1 MFDVRFAHRVQR
13 RPVLELYPSFRPDIS
28 LNPAAFDLMP
38 LSRPKT
44 RTASP
49 KPAASSAPTPALRPI
64 KKLMAA
70 NRSEIAVRIFRAATE
85 LHLRT
90 VAIFAQE
97 DRLCIHR
104 YKADEAYQVGAG
116 KGPVAAY
123 LDIESIVGVAK
134 EKNVDAIHPG
144 YGFLSENAEFA
155 RACERAGIVFVG
167 PRPELL
173 DMMGDKT
180 AARAVAQR
188 IGVPVL
194 PGTKDPISDR
204 EEAIRTAKS
213 IGFPLIIK
221 AAFGGGG
228 RGMRVVHKA
237 ADLVNLLDEAQAE
250 AGRAF
255 GNPAVFLEKYIPR
268 AKHIEVQILGDKH
281 GNVIHLHERD
291 CSVQRRHQ
299 KVVEVAPSFGLPE
312 NVVREL
318 CDAAA
323 RLARE
328 IRYDNAGTVEFLY
341 DLDHHQWFFIEM
353 NPRIQVEHTVTE
365 VITGLDLVR
374 AQILIAQGH
383 ALHSPEVGMPFQ
395 TEVPRNGYAIQCRIT
410 TEDPENKFIPDYG
423 RILAYRSPGGFGVRL
438 DGGMGYAGAVITPFY
453 DSMLVKSITS
463 GQTYEIAMNR
473 ARRVL
478 SEFRIRGVKTN
489 IPFLEN
495 VIAHAQFRTGQ
506 ATTTLIDT
514 TPELFAFKAR
524 RDRATKLLNFLG
536 NVIVNGNPHAKGFR
550 PEKPFAAAPVPS
562 ASPSGGAARVQFG
575 VQSLEFGVSK
585 PKTQNTKLK
594 PASLTPNSKPQT
606 PNSAGVAR
614 GTRQLL
620 LELGPQKFAEWT
632 VKQKRL
638 LVTDTTWRDAH
649 QSLMAT
655 RVRSYDMLA
664 CADALAHRV
673 PNLFSLEMW
682 GGATFDTAMRFLSE
696 DPWERLRQ
704 LRAKVPNICFQ
715 MLFRGANAVGYTNY
729 PDNVVAGFVRHA
741 AASGMDIFRVFDS
754 LNYLPNLRVA
764 MEAVNETHGVCEA
777 AICYT
782 GDINDP
788 AREKFNLTYYVK
800 IAREL
805 ERMGAHFLAIK
816 DMAGLCRPYAA
827 QKLVKT
833 LKEEVGLPVHFHTH
847 DTSGIAAASVL
858 RAADAGVDVV
868 DLALAAM
875 SGSTSQPNL
884 NSVVAALRNTPR
896 DTGLDLEA
904 LNEFSDY
911 WEQVREYYRPFDTAP
926 KSGSAEVYLH
936 EMPGG
941 QYTNLKEQAAAMGV
955 AHRWPE
961 IARTY
966 AEVNQLFGDIVKV
979 TPSSKVVGDMALF
992 LFSKGIK
999 PADVV
1004 NLEPGT
1010 TAFPESVIDMMMGGL
1025 GWPEGGWPEQAW
1037 KVILGP
1043 KRFQEAHARYVA
1055 ATSAKLGRKVERQAN
1070 ALDLDKMRAELAEK
1084 LKRPVNDD
1092 DLYSHLMYPQVF
1104 AEFAKHVA
1112 AYSDVSVLPTPAFF
1126 YGLKPGEEISVSIE
1140 EGKVL
1145 IIRLISIGQPDKD
1158 GRRAISYELNGI
1170 GRETF
1175 ILDKTVAPKTKAR
1188 LKADLNDPTQVA
1200 APIPGLIAQLQVSVG
1215 SKVAKGDKLLMMEA
1229 MKMQNTVYAPCDGV
1243 VAELHVALGDTVEAK
1258 DLLIKIR
1265 AAG

>member
-1 MFDVRFAHRVQR
+1 M
-13 RPVLELYPSFRPDIS
+13 PS
-28 LNPAAFDLMP
+28 A
-38 LSRPKT
+38 K
-44 RTASP
+44 
-49 KPAASSAPTPALRPI
+49 TPAQSRSSQPALVAPAIRPI

-70 NRSEIAVRIFRAATE
+70 NRSEIAVRIFRAGTE
-85 LHLRT
+85 LNLRT

-104 YKADEAYQVGAG
+104 YKADEAYQVGQG

-123 LDIESIVGVAK
+123 LDIDSIVAAAK
-134 EKNVDAIHPG
+134 EHGVDAVHPG
-144 YGFLSENAEFA
+144 YGFLSENANFA
-155 RACERAGIVFVG
+155 RACEKAGLIFVG

-173 DMMGDKT
+173 EMMGDKT
-180 AARAVAQR
+180 AARALAQR
-188 IGVPVL
+188 INVPTL
-194 PGTKDPISDR
+194 PGTEEPITDR
-204 EEAIRTAKS
+204 DEALKTAKN

-237 ADLVNLLDEAQAE
+237 SDLAHLLDEAQGE

-312 NVVREL
+312 KIVREL

-323 RLARE
+323 RMARE

-341 DLDHHQWFFIEM
+341 DLDRHEWFFIEM
-353 NPRIQVEHTVTE
+353 NPRIQVEHTITE

-383 ALHSPEVGMPFQ
+383 ALHSPEVGMPYQ
-395 TEVPRNGYAIQCRIT
+395 TEIPRNGYAIQCRIT

-438 DGGMGYAGAVITPFY
+438 DGGMGYSGAVITPFY
-453 DSMLVKSITS
+453 DSLLVKSITS
-463 GQTYEIAMNR
+463 AQTYEIAMNR

-495 VIAHAQFRTGQ
+495 LIAHPQFRAGQ
-506 ATTTLIDT
+506 ATTTLIDN
-514 TPELFAFKAR
+514 TPELFAFKPR

-536 NVIVNGNPHAKGFR
+536 NVIVNGNPHAKGYR
-550 PEKPFAAAPVPS
+550 PEKPFAPAPLL
-562 ASPSGGAARVQFG
+562 AYDHRVA
-575 VQSLEFGVSK
+575 
-585 PKTQNTKLK
+585 P
-594 PASLTPNSKPQT
+594 PAGS
-606 PNSAGVAR
+606 
-614 GTRQLL
+614 RQLL
-620 LELGPQKFAEWT
+620 LQLGPKKFAEWT
-632 VKQKRL
+632 TKQKRL

-664 CADALAHRV
+664 AADALAHRT
-673 PNLFSLEMW
+673 PELFSLEMW
-682 GGATFDTAMRFLSE
+682 GGATFDTAMRFLNE

-704 LRAKVPNICFQ
+704 LRARVPNICFQ

-729 PDNVVAGFVRHA
+729 PDNVVAGFVKHA
-741 AASGMDIFRVFDS
+741 AANGMDIFRVFDS

-764 MEAVNETHGVCEA
+764 MESVNATHGICEA
-777 AICYT
+777 ALCYT
-782 GDINDP
+782 GDILDEQ
-788 AREKFNLTYYVK
+788 RDKFSLKYYVRLAK
-800 IAREL
+800 EL
-805 ERMGAHFLAIK
+805 EKMGAHFLAIK

-833 LKEEVGLPVHFHTH
+833 LKEEVGLPIHFHTH
-847 DTSGIAAASVL
+847 DTSGIASASIL

-868 DLALAAM
+868 DLALASM

-884 NSVVAALRNTPR
+884 NSIVAALQHTPR
-896 DTGLDLEA
+896 DTQLDLPA

-911 WEQVREYYRPFDTAP
+911 WEAVRSFYAPFDTAP

-941 QYTNLKEQAAAMGV
+941 QYTNLKEQANSMGV

-961 IARTY
+961 IARGY
-966 AEVNQLFGDIVKV
+966 ADVNQLFGDIVKV

-992 LFSKGIK
+992 LFSRGIK
-999 PADVV
+999 ASDVV
-1004 NLEPGT
+1004 NLEPGSVP
-1010 TAFPESVIDMMMGGL
+1010 FPESVIDMMSGGL
-1025 GWPEGGWPEQAW
+1025 GWPEGGWPEQ
-1037 KVILGP
+1037 VSLVVLGE
-1043 KRFQEAHARYVA
+1043 KRHKEARAKYLNDAKKKNSASA
-1055 ATSAKLGRKVERQAN
+1055 AAI
-1070 ALDLDKMRAELAEK
+1070 DLVKTRSDLSEK
-1084 LKRPVNDD
+1084 LKRPATDD
-1092 DLYSHLMYPQVF
+1092 DLYSHLMYPTVF
-1104 AEFAKHVA
+1104 ADFAKHLQA
-1112 AYSDVSVLPTPAFF
+1112 SSDVSVLPTSAFF
-1126 YGLKPGEEISVSIE
+1126 YGLKPGEEISVHIE

-1145 IIRLISIGQPDKD
+1145 IIRLISVSPADKD
-1158 GRRAISYELNGI
+1158 GRRTISYELNGI

-1175 ILDKTVAPKTKAR
+1175 IIDKTITPKTKAR
-1188 LKADLNDPTQVA
+1188 PKADLADVTHVA
-1200 APIPGLIAQLQVSVG
+1200 APIPGLIATLSVSVG

-1243 VAELHVALGDTVEAK
+1243 VAELHIALGDTVESK

-1265 AAG
+1265 PAG